1 VKRIKRDYTKTES
14 GRVLTQSIFPPSRL
28 PVICL
33 SFALA
38 LVRCTPRSNAT
49 DAGTLEAHDA
59 SKDAAEASAADAA
72 ILDDALPP
80 SESDDLTTRARHLL
94 EAIAK
99 DDPSLATDIVFPR
112 DAYLLAKDAADPGKQ
127 WDAKVMG
134 AFRKQV
140 HIFHKRMSGL
150 DHAQFTT
157 FEIGQPI
164 AQVVPKRRDMRMTLW
179 RVRHSRLNF
188 AIDGKAARFDIGE
201 LISWKGAW
209 YVTQMR

>member
-59 SKDAAEASAADAA
+59 SKDAAEA
-72 ILDDALPP
+72 
-80 SESDDLTTRARHLL
+80 R
-94 EAIAK
+94 
-99 DDPSLATDIVFPR
+99 DIVFPR

>member
-1 VKRIKRDYTKTES
+1 M
-14 GRVLTQSIFPPSRL
+14 
-28 PVICL
+28 ICL
-33 SFALA
+33 SLALA
-38 LVRCTPRSNAT
+38 LFRCTPRSST
-49 DAGTLEAHDA
+49 IDAGALEAHDA
-59 SKDAAEASAADAA
+59 SKDAADASAPDAA

-80 SESDDLTTRARHLL
+80 SDSDDLTTRTRHLL

-134 AFRKQV
+134 AFQKQV
-140 HIFHKRMSGL
+140 HVLHKRMSGI
-150 DHAQFTT
+150 DRAQFAS

-164 AQVVPKRRDMRMTLW
+164 AQAVPKRRDMRMTLW

-201 LISWKGAW
+201 LTSWRGAW